1 MKHYY
6 SRIIYVDT
14 TNGKGIGNTI
24 FLSGCSYH
32 CKGCFNKE
40 VWDYN
45 HGNELTDDV
54 INEFVDKSK
63 KEYINRISILGGEPL
78 DDFNKYSTYKIIK
91 KINEENLK
99 LNIWIWSGS
108 LFESLMERSKSDYI
122 IDYILS
128 HTNVLVD
135 GRFDITKLCYG
146 AFSGSSNQRVID
158 VKKSLREGNVVTY
171 EK

>member
-45 HGNELTDDV
+45 HGKELTDDV

-63 KEYINRISILGGEPL
+63 KEYINRVSILGGEPL

-99 LNIWIWSGS
+99 INIWIWSGS

-128 HTNVLVD
+128 HTDVLVD

-158 VKKSLREGNVVTY
+158 VKKSLREGNIVTY